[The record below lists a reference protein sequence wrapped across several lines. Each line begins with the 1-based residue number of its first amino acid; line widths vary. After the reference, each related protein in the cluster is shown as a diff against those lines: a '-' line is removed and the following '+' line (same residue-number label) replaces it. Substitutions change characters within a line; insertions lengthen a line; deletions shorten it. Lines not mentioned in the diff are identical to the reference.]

1 MAKPT
6 NKRRSNGRKH
16 RHDAAF
22 KHLYGF
28 QPMAWDLMEVVLP
41 KALIE
46 QLDPRTLERLPT
58 EWFSRALDKRL
69 GDCVWRV
76 RRHGG
81 GSLLMPIEHQRRR
94 ERLMPLRLATYM
106 TLMQEDLAKQGE
118 LDPGGLLPL
127 VRPVVLYNGV
137 RPWRGPTSL
146 AELSADGETHWPPF
160 TLVDMGRAR
169 VEDLP
174 RNNAVAAQIE
184 VHQGAL
190 AQDPD
195 GILRRL
201 SERLGGPE
209 HRALR
214 MAFIEWVRQSVAP
227 GMVPKAPKLKSQLR
241 KIAELGE
248 LQDMKSLVLKSME
261 DYWQGQVDQGVAQGV
276 ARGLQ
281 RARADE
287 RARLCRLAGRKFGR
301 RAQHRLSAVI
311 EGVTES
317 ERLTEVG
324 DWVIDCDTEAEFLAH
339 LQPRS

>member
-1 MAKPT
+1 M
-6 NKRRSNGRKH
+6 
-16 RHDAAF
+16 
-22 KHLYGF
+22 
-28 QPMAWDLMEVVLP
+28 
-41 KALIE
+41 
-46 QLDPRTLERLPT
+46 
-58 EWFSRALDKRL
+58 
-69 GDCVWRV
+69 
-76 RRHGG
+76 
-81 GSLLMPIEHQRRR
+81 
-94 ERLMPLRLATYM
+94 
-106 TLMQEDLAKQGE
+106 
-118 LDPGGLLPL
+118 
-127 VRPVVLYNGV
+127 
-137 RPWRGPTSL
+137 
-146 AELSADGETHWPPF
+146 
-160 TLVDMGRAR
+160 
-169 VEDLP
+169 P

-195 GILRRL
+195 GILQRP

-248 LQDMKSLVLKSME
+248 LQEMKSLVLKSME
-261 DYWQGQVDQGVAQGV
+261 DYWQGLVAEAAALGANQGE
-276 ARGLQ
+276 ARGVE

-287 RARLCRLAGRKFGR
+287 RERLCRLAGRKFGG

-317 ERLTEVG
+317 DRLTEIG